1 MRCNH
6 CCHCILSNLKAAFP
20 PEGGISVVTFQKA
33 IGLELSEFLLEGRF
47 DLGSGLSAD
56 ARRIFFIRGGS
67 HLVIQFRQSPLEG
80 RLAWDRDRRLRGS
93 HSLMCGMREM
103 NQYPW
108 DEQRLRAVSIAEIMV
123 LPGLTDDGLII
134 SSFALRCSPP
144 SEESRS
150 WYVVPF
156 KENFS

>member
-6 CCHCILSNLKAAFP
+6 CCHCILSILKAAFP
-20 PEGGISVVTFQKA
+20 PESGISVVTFQKA

-47 DLGSGLSAD
+47 GLGSGLSAG
-56 ARRIFFIRGGS
+56 ARRIFFIRRGS

-103 NQYPW
+103 NQYPC
-108 DEQRLRAVSIAEIMV
+108 DEQRLWAASIAEIVM
-123 LPGLTDDGLII
+123 LPGLMDDGLVAHRHQTTSKKVDRGSYTGGRI
-134 SSFALRCSPP
+134 
-144 SEESRS
+144 
-150 WYVVPF
+150 PF
-156 KENFS
+156 KENF